1 MALLGIG
8 VVMVHSAGMRIDD
21 PSLANPWAV
30 FTSKPFIY
38 GALALAAFGLFSQL
52 DAGWIFNR
60 RTAMNPAVLG
70 LLAAV
75 ALTGAAMI
83 PGVGHQANG
92 AWRWIKIG
100 SFQFQPS
107 ELVKHGMVLALA
119 WYAARRAG
127 VLHKFFAGLLP
138 ALCLVALA
146 CGIVVLEDLG
156 TAVLVGL
163 VSMLL
168 LWGAGARLWHL
179 VLVSPLAIGGAAA
192 MVVTSE
198 YRVRRITA
206 FLDPWA
212 DPGGTGFHPIQSMLA
227 FAGGGPTGRGLGNGI
242 QKFGYVPEDTTDFIF
257 TVIAEELG
265 VAGCGVVVVLF
276 MVILWTGM
284 QVVRE
289 SRDPFAR
296 ILAMGV
302 TLTVVIQA
310 SINIAVVT
318 VVVPTKGIALPLISN
333 GGTGWILTA
342 AALGMV
348 AAIDNANHV
357 ARRGTDAE
365 VIEEAWDGDED
376 EADQYEEDQY
386 EEEIEAGYEED
397 DAYAYDEEMVV
408 A

>member
-21 PSLANPWAV
+21 PDLADPWAV
-30 FTSKPFIY
+30 FVSKPLLY
-38 GALALAAFGLFSQL
+38 GGLALAAFGLFSQL
-52 DAGWIFNR
+52 DPGWIFNR

-70 LLAAV
+70 LLGAV
-75 ALTGAAMI
+75 VLTGVAMI
-83 PGVGHQANG
+83 PWLGHQANG

-119 WYAARRAG
+119 WYAARRSG

-138 ALCLVALA
+138 ALCLVAIA

-163 VSMLL
+163 VSMIL
-168 LWGAGARLWHL
+168 LWAAGARLWQL
-179 VLVSPLAIGGAAA
+179 ILVSPIAIGGAVA
-192 MVVTSE
+192 MVVTSP

-212 DPGGTGFHPIQSMLA
+212 DPGGTGFHPIQSLLA

-265 VAGCGVVVVLF
+265 AAGCGVVVVLF
-276 MVILWTGM
+276 LVILWTGM

-289 SRDPFAR
+289 SRDPFSR

-357 ARRGTDAE
+357 ARRSADAE
-365 VIEEAWDGDED
+365 AIEEVEEAWDEQ
-376 EADQYEEDQY
+376 AYEEDQY
-386 EEEIEAGYEED
+386 EEVIED
-397 DAYAYDEEMVV
+397 DYEDEDAHAYDEEMVV